1 MKLYAQQGFQS
12 GSGERDKIVRGL
24 TADVIHGAIL
34 SPKDYG
40 IDRTRGLLNRIEA
53 EFPEADRLFDPQFYA
68 SLMAHDPAARM
79 GKLMSEDYPYFQPK
93 RRSQLESESA
103 VTKEL
108 EECFRFQ
115 ASLPVTGI
123 IAPNIVI
130 RQRFNSIESVIA
142 KNFIRKAAESWGSE
156 GDSRPL
162 YVTLAMDAEALQ
174 DKGELEEFLAD
185 ITLLDSPPT
194 GFYVLVNNASSEIR
208 PDLID
213 PRTLAGWM
221 LVNHSLALNGFTVI
235 NGFSDMLTPF
245 LSAAGGAAGA
255 TGWFNTQKVFSM
267 DRFAPPPA
275 SGGRPPV
282 RRYLSKR
289 LLNSL
294 RFDEVQRLRG
304 RFPQILN
311 GLSSDA
317 YYLEENGSEPND
329 QIEEVIQA
337 WDAISSYAV
346 GSENV
351 PLEDCLNWV
360 TAAELLYEEI
370 NSASAFRL
378 QGRSNNAHLEAL
390 RNGVRGFA
398 ELAEIDL

>member
-1 MKLYAQQGFQS
+1 M
-12 GSGERDKIVRGL
+12 
-24 TADVIHGAIL
+24 
-34 SPKDYG
+34 
-40 IDRTRGLLNRIEA
+40 
-53 EFPEADRLFDPQFYA
+53 
-68 SLMAHDPAARM
+68 
-79 GKLMSEDYPYFQPK
+79 
-93 RRSQLESESA
+93 
-103 VTKEL
+103 
-108 EECFRFQ
+108 
-115 ASLPVTGI
+115 
-123 IAPNIVI
+123 
-130 RQRFNSIESVIA
+130 IA
-142 KNFIRKAAESWGSE
+142 KNFIRKAAESWVKE

-162 YVTLAMDAEALQ
+162 YATLAMDAEALQ
-174 DKGELEEFLAD
+174 DRGELEEFLAD

-275 SGGRPPV
+275 SGGRRPV
-282 RRYLSKR
+282 LRYLSKR

-311 GLSSDA
+311 GLSSDS

-329 QIEEVIQA
+329 QIEEVIQT
-337 WDAISSYAV
+337 WDAISSYATE
-346 GSENV
+346 SQTV
-351 PLEDCLNWV
+351 PLEDCLNWLT
-360 TAAELLYEEI
+360 TAEQLYEEI
-370 NSASAFRL
+370 NAASAFRL

-390 RNGVRGFA
+390 KNGLLGFA

>member
-1 MKLYAQQGFQS
+1 MKLYAQQGY
-12 GSGERDKIVRGL
+12 GTGNGDRDKIAAGL
-24 TADVIHGAIL
+24 NAGVIHGAIL

-40 IDRTRGLLNRIEA
+40 VDRARDLLDRMES
-53 EFPEADRLFDPQFYA
+53 EFPKADRLFDPQFYA

-103 VTKEL
+103 VMKEL
-108 EECFRFQ
+108 EECLHFQ
-115 ASLPVTGI
+115 AALPVTGV
-123 IAPNIVI
+123 IAPNVVI
-130 RQRFNSIESVIA
+130 RQRFNSIESMIA
-142 KNFIRKAAESWGSE
+142 KNFIRKAAESWVKE

-162 YVTLAMDAEALQ
+162 YATLAMDADALQ
-174 DKGELEEFLAD
+174 DRGELEEFLAD

-267 DRFAPPPA
+267 DRFSPPPA
-275 SGGRPPV
+275 SGGRRPV
-282 RRYLSKR
+282 LRYLSKR

-311 GLSSDA
+311 GLSSDS

-329 QIEEVIQA
+329 QIEEVIQT
-337 WDAISSYAV
+337 WDAISSYATE
-346 GSENV
+346 SETV
-351 PLEDCLNWV
+351 PLGDCLNWV
-360 TAAELLYEEI
+360 TTAEQLYEEI
-370 NSASAFRL
+370 NAASAVRL

-390 RNGVRGFA
+390 KNGLLGFA